1 MDVNQSSGAFAGAA
15 PFASQLAQ
23 EAQRSVQDE
32 RDSVQRAAGDSA
44 AVDTTEAADVR
55 ADAPVDDDGVEAASP
70 PPVAEADD
78 SERAAPESERERG
91 AVVDL
96 TV

>member
-1 MDVNQSSGAFAGAA
+1 MDVSQTSVAFASAA
-15 PFASQLAQ
+15 AHAQ
-23 EAQRSVQDE
+23 QVQRSVQDE
-32 RDSVQRAAGDSA
+32 RDSVQRATDNSA
-44 AVDTTEAADVR
+44 AADTTDVADLR
-55 ADAPVDDDGVEAASP
+55 ADAPADDAAETAP

-78 SERAAPESERERG
+78 SERAAPERERERERG